1 MYAMRNVEISNENV
15 FLSNTDSIDLNTKVV
30 PQFIQNGYYL
40 KE

>member
-30 PQFIQNGYYL
+30 P
-40 KE
+40 